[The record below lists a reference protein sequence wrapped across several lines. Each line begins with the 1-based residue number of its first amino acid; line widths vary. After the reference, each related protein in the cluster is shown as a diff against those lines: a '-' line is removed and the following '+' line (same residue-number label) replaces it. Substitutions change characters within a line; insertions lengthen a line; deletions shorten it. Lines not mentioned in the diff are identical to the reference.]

1 MTTFYL
7 GQSEKTIRQLRR
19 EANVRVTPMGQ
30 IVTNEVAV
38 TVKKYRFYQDTSPRF
53 TKRSCSREGW
63 DSDES
68 KNEACGSRFSE
79 AGCKCHP
86 DFCPDCS
93 AEVHGYSLTR
103 PGVIEKSS
111 LISHCSSRGN
121 HS

>member
-7 GQSEKTIRQLRR
+7 GQNEKTIRQLRK
-19 EANVRVTPMGQ
+19 EANVHITPMGS
-30 IVTNEVAV
+30 IVTNEVTH
-38 TVKKYRFYQDTSPRF
+38 TVKKYRFYQDTSPRLVR
-53 TKRSCSREGW
+53 RSCSREGW

-68 KNEACGSRFSE
+68 KNEVCGSRFLE

-103 PGVIEKSS
+103 PGVMEKSS
-111 LISHCSSRGN
+111 LVSHCSSRGN

>member
-7 GQSEKTIRQLRR
+7 GQGEKTIRELRR
-19 EANVRVTPMGQ
+19 EANVRVTPMGN
-30 IVTNEVAV
+30 IVRNEV
-38 TVKKYRFYQDTSPRF
+38 TTTTKKYQFFKDTSVRL

-63 DSDES
+63 DTDES
-68 KNEACGSRFSE
+68 KNEMCGSRFLE

-93 AEVHGYSLTR
+93 AEMHGISLTR